1 MCYPPVS
8 VTSGATRMTAGTCGR
23 IRTCIAGMAPIRG
36 AAAPEAEQGV
46 ISNWQNSAFDLRPRQ
61 SAAAKPW
68 TQVVIIS
75 GETATVPPGLALL
88 IHDCER
94 SVFQVRAHGAAAV
107 LTATKTTLTNWSA
120 VSPPKRTRNPPAP
133 SPVSDR
139 CPERTQR
146 SPTRGEGAQ
155 SDPHRAGHHPS
166 AAVVCRA
173 GAQHAL
179 RQICVKCQVAPRHLT
194 IGGRRAPL
202 PPASTPGSATGRSE
216 VATASST

>member
-1 MCYPPVS
+1 
-8 VTSGATRMTAGTCGR
+8 MTAGTCGR

-36 AAAPEAEQGV
+36 AAASEAEQGV

-61 SAAAKPW
+61 SAAAKPC

-88 IHDCER
+88 IHDCQR

-107 LTATKTTLTNWSA
+107 PTATNDDFDELVGGIAAEANQ
-120 VSPPKRTRNPPAP
+120 
-133 SPVSDR
+133 
-139 CPERTQR
+139 E
-146 SPTRGEGAQ
+146 
-155 SDPHRAGHHPS
+155 PHRLRHQYLI
-166 AAVVCRA
+166 AALNA
-173 GAQHAL
+173 PNE
-179 RQICVKCQVAPRHLT
+179 APRGGRASRVILT
-194 IGGRRAPL
+194 ELDITRVQRWFVARVPNMRCVRSASNARSHWAPDDRRAPL